1 MPRFKVT
8 REITVKVYDYV
19 NANDW
24 ETAKVAVNDMPGLL
38 TEVARGVGRGG
49 HAAVV
54 YKDYTEK
61 IENTEE

>member
-8 REITVKVYDYV
+8 RKITVKVYDYV

-24 ETAKVAVNDMPGLL
+24 EAAKVAVNEMPGLL
-38 TEVARGVGRGG
+38 TEVSRGVDGSG

-54 YKDYTEK
+54 YKDYTER